1 MQLLLLEG
9 EGRSDL
15 TEEQAA
21 EVEGELR
28 ENYGRRKLA
37 TNVDRS
43 KEEEIDE
50 ILSSTRMVC
59 LF

>member
-50 ILSSTRMVC
+50 TLSSTRMVC